1 MTNSFPTRRHSDLNA
16 LVAVLHLE
24 EHAEIEI
31 DVARPAAEED
41 LLLRSLCPVQIEDD
55 LAERVTGVLEADAR
69 ARFFERDLLQA
80 HGGRRRRRRR
90 RRGCRRGSRSGCRS
104 RSGRWCWRICDF
116 AAEVGDQ
123 TGKASGEA
131 LCDRAATPA

>member
-31 DVARPAAEED
+31 DVARPAAEEA

-55 LAERVTGVLEADAR
+55 LAERVTGFLEADAR

-90 RRGCRRGSRSGCRS
+90 RRGCRRGR
-104 RSGRWCWRICDF
+104 
-116 AAEVGDQ
+116 
-123 TGKASGEA
+123 
-131 LCDRAATPA
+131 DRKSTRLNSSH